1 MPPNCGIIYRDMKDL
16 KETVA
21 EKLVYLRKENKMTQ
35 AELAE
40 KLNYSDK
47 SVSKWERGEA
57 LPDVEVLV
65 KIGKLF
71 DVSLDYLVSDDET
84 KISTPA
90 KSRRYNHLIISSL
103 AALTVWVIATLIFVL
118 CQMAV
123 KVSPWTV
130 FVWAVPASAI
140 VAIVFNG
147 IWGKHWVTF
156 LLCSI
161 LVWSIIL
168 SCYLQFL
175 SYNLWQMFIVGVPA
189 QVVIILWSRLKRTPA
204 AKKKKAES
212 AENSEEG
219 KN

>member
-1 MPPNCGIIYRDMKDL
+1 MKEL
-16 KETVA
+16 KEIVA

-57 LPDVEVLV
+57 LPDIEVIV

-71 DVSLDYLVSDDET
+71 NVSLDYIVSEDDVKVPT
-84 KISTPA
+84 TA
-90 KSRRYNHLIISSL
+90 KSQRYNHLIISSL
-103 AALTVWVIATLIFVL
+103 AVLTVWVIATLIFVI
-118 CQMAV
+118 CQMTA

-130 FVWAVPASAI
+130 FIWAIPASAI

-168 SCYLQFL
+168 SCYLQFF
-175 SYNLWQMFIVGVPA
+175 SYNLWQMFIVGAPA
-189 QVVIILWSRLKRTPA
+189 QAVIILWSRLKRSPA
-204 AKKKKAES
+204 PKKKKTES
-212 AENSEEG
+212 TENKEA
-219 KN
+219 

>member
-1 MPPNCGIIYRDMKDL
+1 MKEL
-16 KETVA
+16 KEIVA

-57 LPDVEVLV
+57 LPDIEVIV
-65 KIGKLF
+65 KIAKLF
-71 DVSLDYLVSDDET
+71 NVSLDYIVSEEDV
-84 KISTPA
+84 KVSTTA
-90 KSRRYNHLIISSL
+90 KSQRYNHLIISSL
-103 AALTVWVIATLIFVL
+103 AVLTVWVIATLIFVI
-118 CQMAV
+118 CQMTA

-130 FVWAVPASAI
+130 FIWAIPASAI

-168 SCYLQFL
+168 SCYLQFF
-175 SYNLWQMFIVGVPA
+175 SYNLWQMFIVGAPA
-189 QVVIILWSRLKRTPA
+189 QAVIILWSRLKRSPA
-204 AKKKKAES
+204 PKKKKPES
-212 AENSEEG
+212 AENKEA
-219 KN
+219 